1 MTANKKTIK
10 IYLAD
15 DDEDDLM
22 LFSEAL
28 EELPINCKMYNFKD
42 GIYLMGQLMVKQT
55 PLPDL
60 VILDINMPLMNGAA
74 CLLKIR
80 ETERISAL
88 PVIIY
93 SNSFE
98 KKEVDSFKDM
108 GASGYLQKPN
118 SFNQLKTLLYK
129 CIQPY
134 AQGDYQQKA
143 SNFVIQV

>member
-1 MTANKKTIK
+1 MTANKKPIK

-42 GIYLMGQLMVKQT
+42 GIYLMGQLMVKET

-80 ETERISAL
+80 ETERISSL

-98 KKEVDSFKDM
+98 KREVESFKDM

-134 AQGDYQQKA
+134 SQGNYQKT
-143 SNFVIQV
+143 SNNFVIQV

>member
-1 MTANKKTIK
+1 MTTSKKPIK

-42 GIYLMGQLMVKQT
+42 GIYLMGKLMVKET

-60 VILDINMPLMNGAA
+60 VFLDINMPLMNGAA

-80 ETERISAL
+80 DTERISSL

-93 SNSFE
+93 STSFE
-98 KKEVDSFKDM
+98 KKEVEIYRDM

-129 CIQPY
+129 CIQPF
-134 AQGDYQQKA
+134 AKGNYQKTA
-143 SNFVIQV
+143 NNFVIQV